1 MIYQSD
7 SVEQTYKIAA
17 EVAGELLGGE
27 RIVLN
32 GQLGAGKTTF
42 TKGLALA
49 LGITKTVTSPS
60 FTLLKSYQGR
70 LKLHHFDM
78 YRLEDISEVLE
89 LGFDEVLSDNTAVA
103 VIEWNKFPNLQN
115 VITVNITNSGEN
127 SRIIEILRQQ

>member
-78 YRLEDISEVLE
+78 YRLEDISEVME